1 MIEFKISGKEY
12 KIEDVTIQQYYDIQD
27 LIVRQDFSAK
37 VEIISKISE
46 CPTSE
51 LKKLEKHQFVV
62 LWDNVVNHYLDISE
76 QTPFHRNLVFNG
88 QLFGFIDVNKITLGE
103 FADMDV
109 LKTDPMS
116 QKKLH
121 MMMAILYRPAVQ
133 ITEKWMEVEAYDSD
147 TMMQRAEEFLHL
159 PIKYVTGALNFFS
172 AVSKYYVETTL
183 NSLTQN
189 PSTTQR
195 EKLMI
200 ELSSQIMLELLETG
214 VKSYTSVQET
224 ISPKL
229 EKLNELAQL
238 EYSTTLRTENKN
250 KEKKRTI
257 VDKWNFK
264 AVTNKLKRNP

>member
-1 MIEFKISGKEY
+1 MIEFKISGKDY
-12 KIEDVTIQQYYDIQD
+12 KIEDVTIQQYYEIQD

-37 VEIISKISE
+37 IEIISKISE

-51 LKKLEKHQFVV
+51 LKKLEKYQFVV
-62 LWDNVVNHYLDISE
+62 LWDNVVSNYLDLSE

-88 QLFGFIDVNKITLGE
+88 QLFGFIDMNKITLGE
-103 FADMDV
+103 FADMDM

-116 QKKLH
+116 QRKLH

-133 ITEKWMEVEAYDSD
+133 ITEKWMEVEAYNSD
-147 TMMQRAEEFLHL
+147 TMLHRAEEFLNL

-183 NSLTQN
+183 SSLTQN

-200 ELSSQIMLELLETG
+200 ELSSQIMLEQLEIG
-214 VKSYTSVQET
+214 VKSFTSVQET
-224 ISPKL
+224 ILPKL
-229 EKLNELAQL
+229 EKLSELVQL
-238 EYSTTLRTENKN
+238 EYSTISHTENKN
-250 KEKKRTI
+250 KETKRTI
-257 VDKWNFK
+257 VDRWSSKIKDKFTK
-264 AVTNKLKRNP
+264 

>member
-12 KIEDVTIQQYYDIQD
+12 KITDITIQQYYDIQN

-37 VEIISKISE
+37 LEAISKISE
-46 CPTSE
+46 CPENE
-51 LKKLEKHQFVV
+51 LKKLDKHQFLL
-62 LWDNVVNHYLDISE
+62 LWNSVIENYLNIEDN
-76 QTPFHRNLVFNG
+76 TPFHRNFVHNG
-88 QLFGFIDVNKITLGE
+88 EFYGFLNIDKISIGE
-103 FADMDV
+103 FADMDM

-133 ITEKWMEVEAYDSD
+133 ITEKWMEVEEYDGD
-147 TMMQRAEEFLHL
+147 TLMQRAEEFLTL

-200 ELSSQIMLELLETG
+200 ELSSQIMLEQLEIG
-214 VKSYTSVQET
+214 RKSFSIVQET

-229 EKLNELAQL
+229 ERLSELAQL
-238 EYSTTLRTENKN
+238 ESSTILHTENKN
-250 KEKKRTI
+250 TKKKSTF
-257 VDKWNFK
+257 VDNLSSKIK
-264 AVTNKLKRNP
+264 